1 MAEIPTVAKVI
12 IALVAI
18 GVLLIVIL
26 VPMSFSYLEY
36 YEYGFLRQKSTGT
49 VTLDKVYTSGRSYT
63 GPDVEFKIF
72 QADAHKVELDDITV
86 FTADKLEVSVTVYFQ
101 YFLRMED
108 LPLLHAAYDLYYE
121 DVMKTSATDA
131 VKGATTTFNTKQMI
145 TDRKILEETLY
156 TAVRERLGGI
166 CCRKDC
172 SAFAS
177 ACPPGCKPYSSCETG
192 DKGLYADVRYFQ
204 LGEVEISDSVK
215 ERFMQALVLL
225 EEAETEILKQEA
237 QVIRK
242 NTTAIIQRTENEA
255 AEIQE
260 QGTAEAAYI
269 QSIANANYTAII
281 ETARSEGLKAVFNR
295 LAVTDQKY
303 KSSFDYLRT
312 LRGLTHI
319 HLSVDYQQLI
329 AGNFGSG

>member
-1 MAEIPTVAKVI
+1 MGEIPTVAKVVI
-12 IALVAI
+12 FVVGLGA
-18 GVLLIVIL
+18 LLIAIL

-49 VTLDKVYTSGRSYT
+49 VTLDKVYTSGRTYT

-86 FTADKLEVSVTVYFQ
+86 FTADKLEVGVTIYFQ
-101 YFLRMED
+101 YFLRKED
-108 LPLLHAAYDLYYE
+108 LTLLHAAYDLYYE
-121 DVMKTSATDA
+121 DVMKSSATDA

-145 TDRKILEETLY
+145 TDRKLLEETIY
-156 TAVRERLGGI
+156 TAVRERLGGT
-166 CCRKDC
+166 CCRQDC
-172 SAFAS
+172 SSFLN
-177 ACPPGCKPYSSCETG
+177 ACPVGCKPYITCETA
-192 DKGLYADVRYFQ
+192 DKGLFADVRYFQ
-204 LGEVEISDSVK
+204 LGEVTISESVK
-215 ERFMQALVLL
+215 ERYMEALVLL
-225 EEAETEILKQEA
+225 EEAEAELLKQEA

-255 AEIQE
+255 SEIQE

-269 QSIANANYTAII
+269 KSVASANYTAII

-295 LAVTDQKY
+295 LAVTDQQY

-312 LRGLTHI
+312 LRGLTHV
-319 HLSVDYQQLI
+319 HLTVDFQQLI
-329 AGNFGSG
+329 AGNFGSN